1 MQEIEYSASFKRDYR
16 KVKASP
22 RHSRDIDSRL
32 AGIVPLLCD
41 DRPLPASNRDHPLAG
56 EWNGHRECHVK
67 ADLLLIYRKPDKET
81 LHLVRLG
88 SHSDLF

>member
-1 MQEIEYSASFKRDYR
+1 MREIEYSASFKRDYR
-16 KVKASP
+16 NVKASP

-41 DRPLPASNRDHPLAG
+41 DRPLPANNRDHPLAG

-67 ADLLLIYRKPDKET
+67 ADLLLIYRKPDEET

>member
-1 MQEIEYSASFKRDYR
+1 MREIEYSASFNRDYR

-22 RHSRDIDSRL
+22 RHSQDIDSRL

-56 EWNGHRECHVK
+56 AWNGHRECHVK
-67 ADLLLIYRKPDKET
+67 PDLLLIYRKPDKET